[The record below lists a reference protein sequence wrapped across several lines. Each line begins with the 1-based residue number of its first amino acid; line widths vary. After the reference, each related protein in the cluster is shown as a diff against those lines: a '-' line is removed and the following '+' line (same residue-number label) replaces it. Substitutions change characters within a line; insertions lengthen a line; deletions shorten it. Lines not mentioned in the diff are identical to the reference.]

1 MFGHYRQFE
10 GMTEQEVSAD
20 LRAKADERKQQALA
34 RVEPLDLSATTWPE
48 YPPST
53 VVNAITY
60 AARRGLHRY
69 LDRHAT
75 ALRSEL
81 SHTLGVAEERLVVGD
96 GAAQLLGAAAQALL
110 EPLDELVTPWPSY
123 GLYPVIAHR
132 ARGHAVPVP
141 GFGAQ
146 AVLRAVNER
155 TRIVAL
161 CNPNDPTG
169 ELVAVDELRAL
180 LAALPDRVIVLLD
193 EALRDFVDA
202 EERDAALALV
212 DEFPRLLVFRTFSK
226 AWGLAGLRVG
236 YAIGG
241 PGAEA
246 LLEQLEPELGLNELA
261 QAGALEAL
269 RHTGAVV
276 AGRTAMVA
284 AERTRLTAAV
294 RDLGL
299 HVTPSQANVLWL
311 RAERIDGGELTRRLE
326 RHGVIV
332 APGGRWATA
341 PACAR
346 RSSAPRPATA
356 CCGRWSSAAQRDLA
370 ARAPHVGEVVA
381 REHHDAV
388 AAAPPHG
395 ERVARARARQRVDA
409 GAAQRH
415 PASLGRAL
423 LQRGAAIGHRGA
435 DRIPAGA
442 RARRRS
448 GARAGRRAARCG
460 PRRSGWRRRSSCAWS
475 GAGGP
480 SPTAGQP

>member
-10 GMTEQEVSAD
+10 GMTAQEISAQ
-20 LRAKADERKQQALA
+20 LRAAADERKRHALA
-34 RVEPLDLSATTWPE
+34 RVEPIDLSATTWPE

-81 SHTLGVAEERLVVGD
+81 AHSLGVAEERLVVGD

-132 ARGHAVPVP
+132 ARGRAVPVP

-155 TRIVAL
+155 TRVVAL

-169 ELVAVDELRAL
+169 ELVGVDALRSL
-180 LAALPDRVIVLLD
+180 LAALPDRVVVLLD

-202 EERDAALALV
+202 EERDAALGLV

-269 RHTGAVV
+269 RHAGPVV
-276 AGRTAMVA
+276 AGRAAMVA
-284 AERTRLTAAV
+284 AERTRLTAAA
-294 RDLGL
+294 RDLGV

-311 RAERIDGGELTRRLE
+311 RAQPIDGGALARRLE

-332 APGGRWATA
+332 APGG
-341 PACAR
+341 PLGDSACVRA
-346 RSSAPRPATA
+346 SIQRPEAGERLLRA
-356 CCGRWSSAAQRDLA
+356 LA
-370 ARAPHVGEVVA
+370 LS
-381 REHHDAV
+381 V
-388 AAAPPHG
+388 AA
-395 ERVARARARQRVDA
+395 
-409 GAAQRH
+409 
-415 PASLGRAL
+415 
-423 LQRGAAIGHRGA
+423 
-435 DRIPAGA
+435 
-442 RARRRS
+442 
-448 GARAGRRAARCG
+448 
-460 PRRSGWRRRSSCAWS
+460 
-475 GAGGP
+475 
-480 SPTAGQP
+480 